1 MSNSSLSSASSL
13 PSNGTVVLYCG
24 NMGVMN
30 MSQASACPDMFW
42 ACGAGYESALATLTR
57 TSTIIYSAN
66 MPTSSKDPNVF
77 DCGYQSTMY
86 ATESARSP
94 VDYWNCGRTYARDYA
109 LSDALSL
116 KPLIYCSTFYLLY
129 SLSASYYEIYIY
141 IYIYTFLLKEV

>member
-116 KPLIYCSTFYLLY
+116 KPTNLLQY
-129 SLSASYYEIYIY
+129 
-141 IYIYTFLLKEV
+141 FLFALFIICIIL